1 MSVETANE
9 QRIMEQFRLDGQVAV
24 ITGASR
30 GLGRSMAVA
39 LAAAGADVAL
49 LGREQAT
56 VDAVAEEIR
65 DDVGRKAFPLQ
76 FDVADLAQH
85 EPAVARI
92 EAELGPIQ
100 ILISNA
106 GVNVRTDS
114 HEYREEDWD
123 FVTDVNLKGAFFF
136 TQAVGKR
143 MMDRRQGKILNI
155 CSMTCYMG
163 VPSTIAYSAS
173 KAGLLQMTRLL
184 AVEWAGHNIQVNGI
198 SPGWIGTEMTNNLRG
213 TPRYD
218 WVINRCPAGRFGEPH
233 ELVGA
238 AVFLCSPAAN
248 YITGQILAVD
258 GGILAGSDWRKGR

>member
-1 MSVETANE
+1 MSSESTGAE
-9 QRIMEQFRLDGQVAV
+9 QVMAQFRLDGQTAV
-24 ITGASR
+24 VTGASR
-30 GLGRSMAVA
+30 GLGRAMAIG

-49 LGREQAT
+49 LGRQQAT
-56 VDAVAEEIR
+56 LELVAAEIGAL
-65 DDVGRKAFPLQ
+65 GRRALPLQ
-76 FDVADLAQH
+76 FDVADREQH
-85 EPAVARI
+85 APAVARI
-92 EAELGPIQ
+92 EAELGPIG
-100 ILISNA
+100 ILINNA
-106 GVNVRTDS
+106 GVNVRTNSD
-114 HEYREEDWD
+114 EFREADWD

-136 TQAVGKR
+136 TQAVGR
-143 MMDRRQGKILNI
+143 GMLARRQGKILNI

-163 VPSTIAYSAS
+163 VPSTVAYSVS

-198 SPGWIGTEMTNNLRG
+198 APGWISTEMTNNLKG

-248 YITGQILAVD
+248 YVTGQILAVD
-258 GGILAGSDWRKGR
+258 GGILAGSDWRQGK